1 MVKEGKI
8 GTFEAMWTLSLF
20 FYSKLFLMF
29 PTVAIELGG
38 SAGWIIPVISSL
50 TGLVGLYIIVSL
62 LKRFPGQTIIE
73 AGQSAA
79 GPVIGFIAAVFY
91 LAFFITSVSVA
102 TREFSESIKVMA
114 LPSTPLYVITLF
126 FLIAMMVCVYLG
138 LEAMSRMGIII
149 AISALAMIIL
159 LTVLL
164 IPLYNIGYLFPLLG
178 KGPAKLALW
187 GMIKSSNFSELLFA
201 GLIVNALGGWKNA
214 LKAGTYAVFLS
225 MLVTTVIVMA
235 VILTIGPTM
244 GEAIFF
250 PVFRITK
257 QVIIRR
263 FFQRLES
270 VFLIFWI
277 LVWFLYCAFGLYASV
292 ITFTRMFKLAQYKP
306 LIPVFAVTI
315 FALAML
321 PHDMAESFWFDNY
334 VLRNISW
341 SASFAVPL
349 VLLAIAAIRRK
360 KNYSVTEE

>member
-8 GTFEAMWTLSLF
+8 GTLEAMWGLSLF
-20 FYSKLFLMF
+20 CCAKLFLMF

-38 SAGWIIPVISSL
+38 SAGWVIPVISSL

-79 GPVIGFIAAVFY
+79 GPIIGFIAAVFY
-91 LAFFITSVSVA
+91 LAFFISSVSLA
-102 TREFSESIKVMA
+102 TREFSEAIKVMA
-114 LPSTPLYVITLF
+114 LPSTPLYVIALLF
-126 FLIAMMVCVYLG
+126 IIAMTVCMYLG

-149 AISALAMIIL
+149 AISALAIILL
-159 LTVLL
+159 LTVLQTSS
-164 IPLYNIGYLFPLLG
+164 YNIGYLFPLLG
-178 KGPAKLALW
+178 KGPARLALW

-201 GLIVNALGGWKNA
+201 GLIVNDLGGWKNT

-225 MLVTTVIVMA
+225 MLVTTVIVLA
-235 VILTIGPTM
+235 VILSFGPTM
-244 GEAIFF
+244 SEALFL
-250 PVFRITK
+250 PVFRLAK
-257 QVIIRR
+257 QVMIRR

-270 VFLIFWI
+270 VFLVFWI

-292 ITFTRMFKLAQYKP
+292 ITFTRMFRLAQYKP
-306 LIPVFAVTI
+306 LIPVFAAAI

-321 PHDMAESFWFDNY
+321 PHDMAESFWFENY

-341 SASFAVPL
+341 FASFAVPL
-349 VLLAIAAIRRK
+349 VLLVIAALRRK
-360 KNYSVTEE
+360 NNYSVTEE